1 MFLLNFIIQVF
12 HKNYNVLGNG
22 GSLDRFVH
30 DAPVKLYKICLSLY
44 NAAIV
49 LHKFRNNC
57 EIWKNKIRSLNL
69 NKSRLF
75 NTNCLCT
82 IKNFMNM
89 LRFFEKKAFGG
100 CKSQIHVIGYRIAGR
115 ETELGSLSDAE

>member
-1 MFLLNFIIQVF
+1 M
-12 HKNYNVLGNG
+12 
-22 GSLDRFVH
+22 H

-75 NTNCLCT
+75 NTNCLCI

-89 LRFFEKKAFGG
+89 LRFFGKKAFGG
-100 CKSQIHVIGYRIAGR
+100 RKSQIFAIGYQIAGR
-115 ETELGSLSDAE
+115 ETELVSLSDVA